1 MINFLTS
8 KILNFFDSYKQNQF
22 IKFLKQKR
30 KSFNIFF
37 DVGAHRGESINLYLS
52 NFGISEIYSF
62 EPLKSNFEILKK
74 NKNIFLKK
82 YKKTKIFVENF
93 ALGSEIKKVKIKEL
107 SETSSSTFNEIN
119 INSKYFKKKKKFLT
133 ILNKKNFFV
142 EKEVQILTLS
152 KYIKK
157 NSINKIDFIKIDT
170 EGFEYEV
177 LLGLKDQFDKVF
189 MIMFEHH
196 YDDMLYKNYK
206 FSDVHDLLKKNNFEQ
221 IFKYKMAFR
230 KTFEYIYEK
239 KNPNN

>member
-1 MINFLTS
+1 MKPLLQHSMKLTL
-8 KILNFFDSYKQNQF
+8 IQN
-22 IKFLKQKR
+22 
-30 KSFNIFF
+30 
-37 DVGAHRGESINLYLS
+37 
-52 NFGISEIYSF
+52 IS
-62 EPLKSNFEILKK
+62 
-74 NKNIFLKK
+74 
-82 YKKTKIFVENF
+82 
-93 ALGSEIKKVKIKEL
+93 
-107 SETSSSTFNEIN
+107 
-119 INSKYFKKKKKFLT
+119 KKKKKFLT

-206 FSDVHDLLKKNNFEQ
+206 FSYFTSQN
-221 IFKYKMAFR
+221 
-230 KTFEYIYEK
+230 
-239 KNPNN
+239 